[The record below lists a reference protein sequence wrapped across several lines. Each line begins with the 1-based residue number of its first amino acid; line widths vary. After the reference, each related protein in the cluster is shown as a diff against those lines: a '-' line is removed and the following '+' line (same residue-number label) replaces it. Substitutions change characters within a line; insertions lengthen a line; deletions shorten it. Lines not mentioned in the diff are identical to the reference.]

1 MYEVQILTATR
12 AEYGLLRPLFFRFA
26 EDREIHVSAVV
37 TGMHL
42 SEEFGFTVQQIEHDK
57 IEIAAKIPI
66 LLSGDSPCAVSKSMG
81 LAIIGFADYFA
92 QHKPDCLVVL
102 GDRFETLA
110 VCCAAFNEHIRIAHL
125 HGGERTE
132 GALDEGYRHAI
143 TKLSYLHF
151 ASTEEYRRRI
161 IQLGEEPERVFNV
174 GALGVENALCL
185 QLPEKQELERSIGF
199 SLKHPYAVVTFH
211 PATSE
216 RDSAAEQC
224 KALIEAM
231 DDCRELNYLCTKAN
245 ADAGGRIINR
255 LFAEYAEKNDN
266 AILVDSLGTERYLAA
281 VRDSALVLGNS
292 SSGLLEAPS
301 FGVPT
306 VNIGNRQYGRIRAE
320 SVIDCMPERDSIVSS
335 IHRALTLQ
343 IREKARHAKNPY
355 QGVNTSQEIVR
366 QVKRQLLE
374 RKRIEKHFY
383 DMRGQMP
390 LDSNAK

>member
-1 MYEVQILTATR
+1 MFEVQILTATR
-12 AEYGLLRPLFFRFA
+12 AEYGLLRPLFFQFA
-26 EDREIHVSAVV
+26 KDRQVHVSAVV

-42 SEEFGFTVQQIEHDK
+42 SEEFGYTVEQIEQDGV
-57 IEIAAKIPI
+57 EIAARIPI
-66 LLSGDSPCAVSKSMG
+66 LLSGDTPCAVSKSMG

-92 QHKPDCLVVL
+92 QHRPDCLVVL

-110 VCCAAFNEHIRIAHL
+110 VCCAAFNEHIPIAHL

-151 ASTEEYRRRI
+151 ASTEEYRQRI

-185 QLPEKQELERSIGF
+185 HLPEKQELEGSIGF
-199 SLKHPYAVVTFH
+199 SLEQPYAVVTFH
-211 PATSE
+211 PATTE
-216 RDSAAEQC
+216 KDSAAEQC
-224 KALIEAM
+224 NALIGAM
-231 DDCRELNYLCTKAN
+231 DACREVSYLCTKAN

-255 LFAEYAEKNDN
+255 LLAQYAEKNDN
-266 AILVDSLGTERYLAA
+266 VILVDSLGAARYLAA

-306 VNIGNRQYGRIRAE
+306 VNIGDRQKGRIRAE
-320 SVIDCMPERDSIVSS
+320 SVIDCAPERDSIVSA
-335 IHRALTLQ
+335 IRQALTSQ
-343 IREKARHAKNPY
+343 MRERARHANNPY
-355 QGVNTSQEIVR
+355 QGVDTSGEIVR
-366 QVKRQLLE
+366 QIESKLL
-374 RKRIEKHFY
+374 KSDRIEKHFY
-383 DMRGQMP
+383 DMR
-390 LDSNAK
+390 